1 MGVFVSVCSFRVI
14 SQHLNLFL
22 FFLFLE
28 NMGCC
33 YSCLPLAS
41 WTHELEVRVA
51 QQFGNIGVIEREI
64 LSVNLRYLRS
74 NGSRQLLGNGALVLT
89 SDLLWFNY
97 LRPANRRLA
106 IHIQNIRAVNVGRFA
121 SGSIPAA
128 RMLPESLIINF
139 FNTAKGVEDEV
150 VFMSSDPSRWK
161 ALINETIHKSTNLLP
176 PLEPYTFK

>member
-97 LRPANRRLA
+97 LRPANVCS
-106 IHIQNIRAVNVGRFA
+106 QF
-121 SGSIPAA
+121 
-128 RMLPESLIINF
+128 
-139 FNTAKGVEDEV
+139 
-150 VFMSSDPSRWK
+150 
-161 ALINETIHKSTNLLP
+161 
-176 PLEPYTFK
+176 TFKTYAQLMLAGSLQVASQRLGCHLNR